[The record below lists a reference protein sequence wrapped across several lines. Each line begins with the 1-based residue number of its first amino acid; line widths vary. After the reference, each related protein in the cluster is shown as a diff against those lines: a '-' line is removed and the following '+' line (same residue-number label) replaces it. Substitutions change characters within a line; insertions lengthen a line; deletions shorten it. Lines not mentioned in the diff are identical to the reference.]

1 MTNGN
6 EPDFREHLG
15 ATILHTLREAGMDVD
30 AEHELR
36 FLFVAEGE
44 LAIQALVAELEPDGF
59 ACAVDHD
66 GDWFCLAVKPMA
78 IDVAALDLLG
88 RRFLRLA
95 AEKGGEFAGW
105 DRVPTIE
112 DVLASSAHRVEGA
125 LSAADADLERY
136 PHSVSVRLAES
147 IQPINRGERYE
158 DPLATVLAEHQLGV
172 VTGGGSQLTAQGE
185 IAYVRLDLQLADL
198 DHAVTLV
205 RHTVEALGA
214 PIGSAIELEID
225 GRAQSIAFGTHQVVT
240 IYLDGTT
247 LPDEVYAQSDLGE
260 LMELIDAALDDR
272 TLGEARDYWSGP
284 SETAVYVYGPDAG
297 LMFTRIESVLES
309 YPLGQNARVVIGSPE
324 STAGSREVRIPRRS

>member
-15 ATILHTLREAGMDVD
+15 ATILQTLRDAGMDID

-59 ACAVDHD
+59 ACVVDHD
-66 GDWFCLAVKPMA
+66 GDWFCLAVKAMP
-78 IDVAALDLLG
+78 IDVDALDMLG

-95 AEKGGEFAGW
+95 VDKGAEFAGW

-112 DVLASSAHRVEGA
+112 DVLAASAQRVEGA
-125 LSAADADLERY
+125 VSAADVDLAQY

-185 IAYVRLDLQLADL
+185 IAFVRLDLQLADL
-198 DHAVTLV
+198 DRAVALV

-225 GRAQSIAFGTHQVVT
+225 GRAESIAFGTHQLVT
-240 IYLDGTT
+240 IYLDGAT

-260 LMELIDAALDDR
+260 LMELIDVALDDR
-272 TLGEARDYWSGP
+272 TLGEARDYWSGRT
-284 SETAVYVYGPDAG
+284 ETAVYVYGPDAE
-297 LMFTRIESVLES
+297 LMFTRIESVLNG
-309 YPLGQNARVVIGSPE
+309 YPLGQNARVVIG
-324 STAGSREVRIPRRS
+324 AGGNAAGAREIRIPRRR